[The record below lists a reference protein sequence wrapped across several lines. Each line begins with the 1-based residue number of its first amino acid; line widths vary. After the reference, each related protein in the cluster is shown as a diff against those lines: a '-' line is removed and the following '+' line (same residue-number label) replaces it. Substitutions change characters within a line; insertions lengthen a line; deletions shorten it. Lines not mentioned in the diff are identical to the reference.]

1 MQYGK
6 IRFSHKSGVR
16 KVQKKCCSVAKQK
29 QHKQNKN
36 YRDQFSIIL
45 EEVQEWFRFGFTKE
59 QILHLAENVRKGRK
73 EREKWNTKQCGGN

>member
-16 KVQKKCCSVAKQK
+16 KVQKKCCPVAKPR
-29 QHKQNKN
+29 QHKQKYYKDN
-36 YRDQFSIIL
+36 FSIIL
-45 EEVQEWFRFGFTKE
+45 EFVKELYDFGFTNE
-59 QILHLAENVRKGRK
+59 QILHLADNVRKGRK